1 MTRYIGGLWMY
12 FGKRTSLVNGQ
23 NGHNIVGGR
32 VGINING
39 VPGNYFRTFKGLRQG
54 NPLSQHLFNLVSD
67 ALAKMLT
74 NAQAG
79 EIKVLVPNLIDGGFT
94 HLQYADD
101 TIIFLELDEQS
112 ITNTKFLLYN
122 VLWEHLKRSRIKQ
135 LIY

>member
-1 MTRYIGGLWMY
+1 M
-12 FGKRTSLVNGQ
+12 
-23 NGHNIVGGR
+23 
-32 VGINING
+32 NG

-74 NAQAG
+74 NAKAG

-101 TIIFLELDEQS
+101 TIIFLELD
-112 ITNTKFLLYN
+112 
-122 VLWEHLKRSRIKQ
+122 
-135 LIY
+135 

>member
-1 MTRYIGGLWMY
+1 M
-12 FGKRTSLVNGQ
+12 
-23 NGHNIVGGR
+23 
-32 VGINING
+32 NG
-39 VPGNYFRTFKGLRQG
+39 VPSNYFRTFKGLRQG

-122 VLWEHLKRSRIKQ
+122 VLWEHLKRSRIK
-135 LIY
+135 